1 MQILL
6 FNVFLF
12 SPMKQSKTAK
22 YALLPESVLRIILKK
37 ITLFIYLLI
46 LNYQSITELIWHAK
60 LGV

>member
-1 MQILL
+1 
-6 FNVFLF
+6 
-12 SPMKQSKTAK
+12 MKQSKTAK